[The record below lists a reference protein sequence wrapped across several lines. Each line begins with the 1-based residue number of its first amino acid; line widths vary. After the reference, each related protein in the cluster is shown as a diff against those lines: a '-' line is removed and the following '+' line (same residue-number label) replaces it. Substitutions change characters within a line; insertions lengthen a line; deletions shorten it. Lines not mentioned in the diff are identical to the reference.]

1 MKNFK
6 FAFFAL
12 LLAFSLNSIEAQAAT
27 KIYKDTYTQEDESG
41 TWTFTGTKT
50 NVYEITTTA
59 GTTSSVTTA
68 RTGGVWVLGPTAG
81 AIANGQWVLTLPTAA
96 SGLSY
101 TFSTATNQTLK
112 VRTAS
117 ASDVIYYSANPC
129 TALTSPASTGT
140 TITVNGT
147 SGAWYLTN
155 MSATPWTPGSR

>member
-1 MKNFK
+1 MKTK
-6 FAFFAL
+6 YS
-12 LLAFSLNSIEAQAAT
+12 LLALIALICFSAIEAQAAT